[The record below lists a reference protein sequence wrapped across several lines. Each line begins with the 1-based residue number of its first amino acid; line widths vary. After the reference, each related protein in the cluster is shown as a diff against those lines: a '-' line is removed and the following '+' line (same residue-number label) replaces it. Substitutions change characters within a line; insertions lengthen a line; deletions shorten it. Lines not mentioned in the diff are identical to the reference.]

1 MSHVCVGE
9 RARVQIGVRPR
20 PSIFDCLLY
29 AEEEEKG
36 EEEQVQIHAQTN
48 PPSELMELFDRHTH
62 THSLSLQAYPPSCR
76 ATDCQLQPEG

>member
-29 AEEEEKG
+29 AEEEEKE

-48 PPSELMELFDRHTH
+48 PPSELMELFDTH
-62 THSLSLQAYPPSCR
+62 TLSLSLQAYPPSCR